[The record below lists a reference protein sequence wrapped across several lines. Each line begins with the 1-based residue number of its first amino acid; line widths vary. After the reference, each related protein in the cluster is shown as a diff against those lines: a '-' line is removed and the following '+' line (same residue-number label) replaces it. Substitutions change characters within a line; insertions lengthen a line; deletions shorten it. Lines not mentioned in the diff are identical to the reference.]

1 MSPPERRYRQL
12 LAWLPEPARSRW
24 SDEMTETYL
33 EAATADDPEYAE
45 FGSPSLA
52 DRWDVARLAVG
63 LHLGA
68 PGSSVRAIAAGRAV
82 RLVALVGA
90 AWLAGQA
97 LVALALTAWTHDR
110 LPFLTAPDLP
120 GQLSWGPLQ
129 ATYVVFHLLCIGL
142 AVCLVR
148 GLAAAR
154 VLAGATFAVQVGLLV
169 AHLATSLYPPTV
181 WEWLAWAPSV
191 VTLAAAAVVPPEPLR
206 PRPWWLLAV
215 PGLTLVLAWPARL
228 PGEVDGWLVAL
239 ADPVVHGALGLAAT
253 LAVLEVRARATRGP
267 AELAVAV
274 LAATL
279 TLALSR
285 QWTWDVAAGYHPTAV
300 AATGLA
306 AATAVCAGVIG
317 LRAVRA
323 LPVTVPT
330 QH

>member
-1 MSPPERRYRQL
+1 MSPLERRYRQL

-82 RLVALVGA
+82 RLVAVVGA

-129 ATYVVFHLLCIGL
+129 AT
-142 AVCLVR
+142 
-148 GLAAAR
+148 
-154 VLAGATFAVQVGLLV
+154 
-169 AHLATSLYPPTV
+169 
-181 WEWLAWAPSV
+181 
-191 VTLAAAAVVPPEPLR
+191 
-206 PRPWWLLAV
+206 
-215 PGLTLVLAWPARL
+215 
-228 PGEVDGWLVAL
+228 
-239 ADPVVHGALGLAAT
+239 
-253 LAVLEVRARATRGP
+253 
-267 AELAVAV
+267 
-274 LAATL
+274 
-279 TLALSR
+279 
-285 QWTWDVAAGYHPTAV
+285 
-300 AATGLA
+300 
-306 AATAVCAGVIG
+306 
-317 LRAVRA
+317 
-323 LPVTVPT
+323 
-330 QH
+330 